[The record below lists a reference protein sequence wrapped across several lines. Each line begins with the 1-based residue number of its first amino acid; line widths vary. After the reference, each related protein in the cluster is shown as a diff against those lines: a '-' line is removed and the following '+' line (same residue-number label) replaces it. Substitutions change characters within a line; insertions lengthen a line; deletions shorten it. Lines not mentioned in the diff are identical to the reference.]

1 MVTEAK
7 VHERKPDP
15 EIEINDYL
23 TKDFYLL
30 PPSS

>member
-7 VHERKPDP
+7 DPERKPDP
-15 EIEINDYL
+15 EIDINDYL
-23 TKDFYLL
+23 TKDLYLL